1 MNYKTIMLFIVCVL
15 NNHFV
20 NSQNI
25 YSLTE
30 EKNQHRDT
38 IQLVDNKLILRIIS
52 ATKIKNNS
60 WYTDILSNIG
70 NNQLLVRGQT
80 WMDKSQ
86 PSQWWRISQ
95 DGGTHWGP
103 FAKVDSFNPSSLKPN
118 MITLS
123 EGSIIGWED
132 GWNKNTAY
140 DGHPGESVR
149 HTIICASSMEELIK
163 GNIKTKEVA
172 ISLPY
177 MVPLM
182 SDNTQSPPI
191 YVLPT
196 WGKLIEG
203 DYGYLIQAAY
213 PRLVFDKAPR
223 LWTEQ
228 KTLAYK
234 YRTCIIYS
242 RDKGSTWNYLST
254 VASPEQYPLPTQAEG
269 YCEPDLLY
277 LGNGNILCVMRSGG
291 NPGGSMMERY
301 TPLFSCHSTDGG
313 LSWTTPVAIAPF
325 GVNPVL
331 LRMKNGLIVCLSGRP
346 GFFLIFSTDE
356 GKSWS
361 SPYWISKSNGAY
373 FRSSSGYG
381 QLLELE
387 PGKLGVTY
395 DEYCSEGDTTK
406 MVTKFKSF
414 TIEVCN

>member
-1 MNYKTIMLFIVCVL
+1 MRLKIFLIIICIIC
-15 NNHFV
+15 
-20 NSQNI
+20 S
-25 YSLTE
+25 
-30 EKNQHRDT
+30 
-38 IQLVDNKLILRIIS
+38 LILKSQSKNSFSNDANKDSILLVNKKIRLSLIS
-52 ATKIKNNS
+52 ETTIKDNS
-60 WYTDILSNIG
+60 WYIDILSSIG

-86 PSQWWRISQ
+86 PSRWWRIST
-95 DGGTHWGP
+95 DGGAHWEPYTIKDSNKPP
-103 FAKVDSFNPSSLKPN
+103 FLRPN
-118 MITLS
+118 MLTLS
-123 EGSIIGWED
+123 DGSIIGWED

-140 DGHPGESVR
+140 NGHPGESVK
-149 HTIICASSMEELIK
+149 HTIIYASSMEELIE
-163 GNIKTKEVA
+163 GNIKIKEVA

-182 SDNTQSPPI
+182 SDNTQSPPT

-203 DYGYLIQAAY
+203 DHGYLIQAAY
-213 PRLVFDKAPR
+213 PRLAFDKAPR
-223 LWTEQ
+223 LWAEQ

-242 RDKGSTWNYLST
+242 RDKGVTWNYLST
-254 VASPEQYPLPTQAEG
+254 VASPEQHPLPTQAEG

-277 LGNGNILCVMRSGG
+277 LGNGSMLCVMRSGG

-301 TPLFSCHSTDGG
+301 TPLYSCHSTDGG

-381 QLLELE
+381 QLLEVE
-387 PGKLGVTY
+387 PGELGVAY
-395 DEYCSEGDTTK
+395 DEYCCEGDRTR

-414 TIEVCN
+414 TIEISN

>member
-1 MNYKTIMLFIVCVL
+1 
-15 NNHFV
+15 
-20 NSQNI
+20 
-25 YSLTE
+25 
-30 EKNQHRDT
+30 
-38 IQLVDNKLILRIIS
+38 
-52 ATKIKNNS
+52 
-60 WYTDILSNIG
+60 
-70 NNQLLVRGQT
+70 
-80 WMDKSQ
+80 MD
-86 PSQWWRISQ
+86 
-95 DGGTHWGP
+95 
-103 FAKVDSFNPSSLKPN
+103 
-118 MITLS
+118 
-123 EGSIIGWED
+123 
-132 GWNKNTAY
+132 
-140 DGHPGESVR
+140 
-149 HTIICASSMEELIK
+149 
-163 GNIKTKEVA
+163 
-172 ISLPY
+172 
-177 MVPLM
+177 
-182 SDNTQSPPI
+182 TQSLPI

>member
-1 MNYKTIMLFIVCVL
+1 MKIFLIISCIIC
-15 NNHFV
+15 
-20 NSQNI
+20 S
-25 YSLTE
+25 
-30 EKNQHRDT
+30 
-38 IQLVDNKLILRIIS
+38 LILKSQSKIS
-52 ATKIKNNS
+52 FSKDANKDSILLVNKKIKLSLINEAIIKDNS
-60 WYTDILSNIG
+60 WYTDILSIIG

-95 DGGTHWGP
+95 DGGTHWEP
-103 FAKVDSFNPSSLKPN
+103 FAKVDSFNLSFLKPN
-118 MITLS
+118 MLTLS
-123 EGSIIGWED
+123 DGSIIGWED
-132 GWNKNTAY
+132 GWNKDTTF
-140 DGHPGESVR
+140 DGHPGKPVK
-149 HTIICASSMEELIK
+149 HFIIHASSMEELIK
-163 GNIKTKEVA
+163 GRIKTEEVT

-182 SDNTQSPPI
+182 SDNTKSSPI

-203 DYGYLIQAAY
+203 DQGYLIQAAY
-213 PRLVFDKAPR
+213 PRFAFDKAPR
-223 LWTEQ
+223 LWEEQ

-242 RDKGSTWNYLST
+242 RDKGVTWNYLST
-254 VASPEQYPLPTQAEG
+254 VASPEQYPLPAQSEG

-277 LGNGNILCVMRSGG
+277 FESGRILCVMRSGG

-301 TPLFSCHSTDGG
+301 TPLYSSHSKDGG
-313 LSWTTPVAIAPF
+313 LTWTPPVAIAPF

-361 SPYWISKSNGAY
+361 SPYWISKSTGAY

-387 PGKLGVTY
+387 PGKLGVAY
-395 DEYCSEGDTTK
+395 DEYCGEGEK
-406 MVTKFKSF
+406 QRMVTKFKSF
-414 TIEVCN
+414 TIEICN